1 MTWILT
7 VLAASGLNKLWPY
20 LAVAGIVALIIL
32 TSYQQ
37 GRSTGTAS
45 AKQKQLNDWLN
56 TQYKET
62 TDRAKIESMST
73 NDARAKLR
81 KRWSQR

>member
-1 MTWILT
+1 MISML
-7 VLAASGLNKLWPY
+7 LAASGLKRLWPY

-32 TSYQQ
+32 TSYMQ
-37 GRSTGTAS
+37 GRSAGTAG

-73 NDARAKLR
+73 TAAREQLR